1 MKIQIRRNVFETNS
15 SSVHSITM
23 CSKDDFEKW
32 KNSDYYFWYRYDV
45 PCVVGTKEEIIKLL
59 KSKTRRDGTP
69 VYSDIDWDNEESV
82 NDIFAE
88 NNIFTSDEYF
98 DKYNECF
105 ETFVEYYTT
114 PKGEEVVAFGY
125 YGHD

>member
-32 KNSDYYFWYRYDV
+32 ENSDYYFWHRYDKPWV
-45 PCVVGTKEEIIKLL
+45 IGTKEEIIKLL
-59 KSKTRRDGTP
+59 KLETWRDGTP
-69 VYSDIDWDNEESV
+69 IYADIDWDNEESV
-82 NDIFAE
+82 NDLFEE
-88 NNIFTSDEYF
+88 NDILTSDEYF
-98 DKYNECF
+98 DKYNEYL

-114 PKGEEVVAFGY
+114 PKGEDVVAFGY